1 LRARGDGFFIVWR
14 PVGIAKKVKVKNLM
28 TNHPTISATAALTAW
43 ITLFAPIHV
52 ARADIFQWEY
62 INPAVPSE
70 GRRESATLV
79 PDGVGAN
86 IMRGSNLAH
95 RNLTKAYLIGADL
108 SPIYDFETYIPSDLT
123 GANLSQADLT
133 NARLWNAYLFHADFR
148 QANLTN
154 AYCRTAH
161 LAGANLTGAVI
172 QGANLQFTTISQAQ
186 IYSTAS
192 YQARDLSGVLLSGA
206 QLPGLNLAGQN
217 LINADLSQANLTN
230 ADFST
235 GSIDFYYVSQGLT
248 TNLMGTNL
256 SQANLTNA
264 NFSGVDAYGPE
275 GEFYPYVG
283 ANLDGANL
291 SGADTRGAN
300 FYLASLNGA
309 NTSNMIQS
317 GGHIAGLDLRGGAS
331 LGVRD
336 YDRIPA
342 PHPAPTGPIPIVVD
356 ERLTMDSTSWLILT
370 FDADAWDSTISFAP
384 GVPVALGGTLD
395 LSFASDVNPASQ
407 LGRTIDVFDWSGVTP
422 TSAFNVASALSW
434 DLSKLYDTG
443 EVTLI
448 GIGADLAG
456 DFSGDGVVDAVDL
469 AQWQGDFGLNHESDA
484 DRDGDSDGADF
495 LVWQRLLAEGTSA
508 VTTTAP
514 VPEPE
519 SAVALALGIML
530 VTASRAYAVERRLT
544 LRT

>member
-1 LRARGDGFFIVWR
+1 LRARGDGFFIVSR
-14 PVGIAKKVKVKNLM
+14 PVWIAKKVKVKNLM
-28 TNHPTISATAALTAW
+28 TNHPTISAVVALTAW
-43 ITLFAPIHV
+43 TALLAPTPV
-52 ARADIFQWEY
+52 TRADIFQWEY
-62 INPAVPSE
+62 INPADPSM
-70 GRRESATLV
+70 GRRQSATLV

-154 AYCRTAH
+154 AYCRTAY
-161 LAGANLTGAVI
+161 LTGANLTGAVI
-172 QGANLQFTTISQAQ
+172 QGANLQFTTINQAQ

-206 QLPGLNLAGQN
+206 QLPGVNLAGQS
-217 LINADLSQANLTN
+217 LFNADLSQANLAN
-230 ADFST
+230 ADFAT
-235 GSIDFYYVSQGLT
+235 GSIDFFLVSQGLT
-248 TNLMGTNL
+248 TNLMGANL
-256 SQANLTNA
+256 GQANLTNA

-275 GEFYPYVG
+275 GEFYPYLG

-317 GGHIAGLDLRGGAS
+317 GGRIAGLDLRGGAS

-336 YDRIPA
+336 YRRIPA
-342 PHPAPTGPIPIVVD
+342 PHPAPIGPIPIVVD

-370 FDADAWDSTISFAP
+370 FDADTWDSTISFAP

-407 LGRTIDVFDWSGVTP
+407 LGRTIDVFDWTGVTP
-422 TSAFNVASALSW
+422 TGAFNVASALNW
-434 DLSKLYDTG
+434 DLSNLYLTG

-469 AQWQGDFGLNHESDA
+469 ADWQGDFGLHDESDA
-484 DRDGDSDGADF
+484 DGDGDSDGSDF
-495 LVWQRLLAEGTSA
+495 LAWQRLLGQGTSA
-508 VTTTAP
+508 VTTTAS

-519 SAVALALGIML
+519 SAVALALGIVL
-530 VTASRAYAVERRLT
+530 VTASRPYASERRLA
-544 LRT
+544 LRN